1 MTRVVEIKWGTQANH
16 GGEIAGAVAIVTG
29 AAHGIGRAI
38 AERYGAEGATV
49 VVSDIDAEGAD
60 AVAKGI
66 TDSGGTAVAV
76 TTDVSDKAAVDRLF
90 DETLERFGTVDAI
103 VNSAGLVDT
112 ERHFLDGDEAWWDK
126 IHAVNLKG
134 TFLCGLRAAQH
145 MARHSGGVIINVS
158 SGGATRAHRG
168 NAAYDATKGGIE
180 ALTRAMAVDLAPYGV
195 RVNGLIP
202 GSIDTRGMSPDVKR
216 ERGQAI
222 PMGRMGEPDDMS
234 GAAVF
239 LVSDDAAYVTG
250 QMVAVDGGILA
261 AMRSPA
267 ADIFPPS
274 RFPKLG

>member
-1 MTRVVEIKWGTQANH
+1 MANRLN
-16 GGEIAGAVAIVTG
+16 GKVAIVTG

-49 VVSDIDAEGAD
+49 IICDVDAAGAE
-60 AVAKGI
+60 AAAKRI
-66 TDSGGTAVAV
+66 TDAGCTAVV
-76 TTDVSDKAAVDRLF
+76 IVTDVSDKVAVDRLF
-90 DETLERFGTVDAI
+90 DETLDRFGAVDVL
-103 VNSAGLVDT
+103 VNNAGLTNT
-112 ERHFLDGDEAWWDK
+112 ERHFLDGDEEWWDR

-134 TFLCGLRAAQH
+134 SFLCGLRAAKQ
-145 MARHSGGVIINVS
+145 MAQRGEGVIINVS

-202 GSIDTRGMSPDVKR
+202 GSIDAKGMSPDVKKQ
-216 ERGQAI
+216 RGEAI
-222 PMGRMGEPDDMS
+222 PMGRMGEPEDMT

-239 LVSDDAAYVTG
+239 LASDDAGYVTG
-250 QMVAVDGGILA
+250 QLIAVDGGILA

-274 RFPKLG
+274 RFPKLAYPKLA

>member
-1 MTRVVEIKWGTQANH
+1 MADRLKGKVT
-16 GGEIAGAVAIVTG
+16 IVTG

-49 VVSDIDAEGAD
+49 VVSDINEAGAE
-60 AVAKGI
+60 AVAKRI
-66 TDSGGTAVAV
+66 NDAGGAAVAM
-76 TTDVSDKAAVDRLF
+76 TTDVSDKASVDRLF

-103 VNSAGLVDT
+103 VNSAGLVNT
-112 ERHFLDGDEAWWDK
+112 ERHFLDGDEAWWDT

-134 TFLCGLRAAQH
+134 TFLCGLRAAKH
-145 MARHSGGVIINVS
+145 MASKGEGVIINVS

-202 GSIDTRGMSPDVKR
+202 GSINTSGMSPEVKQ

-222 PMGRMGEPDDMS
+222 PMGRVGEPADMS

-239 LVSDDAAYVTG
+239 LVSADAAYVTG

-274 RFPKLG
+274 RFPKLD